1 MPLPKSL
8 KKCRSSGHGYAAGG
22 GGGGTPCLRKNGVKQ
37 RDEVKISCAPH
48 GCRCSSNGS
57 DLRQPNFATLK

>member
-22 GGGGTPCLRKNGVKQ
+22 GGGGTPCLRKNEVKQ